1 MKRNLSHIS
10 LMFPKFLMSSSQT
23 PIQMSLDYAREIRN
37 MYAQQGGA
45 GFKRNGV
52 RKIGNALEGTEI
64 VSLMHY
70 VPPSGDIQILA
81 VSDSGCIYLKDDDNW
96 VEKFSGLN
104 SAGKVRW
111 VHYAGKLIICNGL
124 DPVMSWDGDTVSIIH
139 EYVQENGDN
148 LTFVNST
155 TFTVESGAVFYTV
168 GKELKVTLEEGVT
181 VNGTVSSVSQLGSVT
196 TVTVDEPILTANLSL
211 VEFKE
216 YPPKF
221 NNLYAA
227 HDRLW
232 GMGTGSLK
240 AETFSNSAD
249 RTFVFYTDGLGDE
262 NKWRDET
269 GSLQYINIADKM
281 PVSDELLAMAVK
293 DGLTVF
299 FGRHYTQVWSGYDPT
314 ESGDMT
320 WNKTIPL
327 GIVHG
332 DLIAEM
338 PNDIT
343 FFSRYGVRTLTRV
356 LQTEQLDIADL
367 GSEVDAYVT
376 KAVSELMADDTS
388 YKKALSFMHMN
399 QGWFAFKPS
408 QETLVFQLSGSATG
422 WTIFD
427 GIFKDISAALNTPDG
442 KLYMAMNGQLY
453 LYDENI
459 YDDDCADI
467 TTKWWTPWIK
477 PNSNGKNWA
486 NKYAEVITEQGE
498 PVQLLVKRYKNYN
511 NSSFVNTTVTAHKAE
526 DYWDQATWDGAFWD
540 YGSSKPELAR
550 DHYIADVVAYAV
562 ESSSSLGPLTIYGLK
577 LFGIYER

>member
-52 RKIGNALEGTEI
+52 RKIGSPIETGNIEC
-64 VSLMHY
+64 LMHY
-70 VPPSGDIQILA
+70 VPPSGAIQILA
-81 VSDSGCIYLKDDDNW
+81 VSDNGEIYLKENESW
-96 VEKFSGLN
+96 VLKFNGLN
-104 SAGKVRW
+104 SNGKVRW

-124 DPVMSWDGDTVSIIH
+124 DPVMSWDGENIKIIH
-139 EYVQENGDN
+139 EFVPENGAN
-148 LTFVNST
+148 LTYVDST
-155 TFTVESGAVFYTV
+155 SFTVESSEVFYKI
-168 GKELKVTLEEGVT
+168 GKELKVILEEGIAENVT
-181 VNGTVSSVSQLGSVT
+181 VTAVNQSGLVT
-196 TVTVDEPILTANLSL
+196 TVTIAEPVLTASLSK

-232 GMGTGSLK
+232 GIGTGSLK

-249 RTFVFYTDGLGDE
+249 RTFAFYTDGLGDE
-262 NKWRDET
+262 SKWRDET

-320 WNKTIPL
+320 WSKTIPL
-327 GIVHG
+327 GVVHG

-338 PNDIT
+338 PNDIA
-343 FFSRYGVRTLTRV
+343 FFSRYGVRTITRV

-367 GSEVDAYVT
+367 GSEVDAYVN
-376 KAVSELMADDTS
+376 KAISELMADDVS
-388 YKKALSFMHMN
+388 YKKAHSFMHMN
-399 QGWFAFKPS
+399 QGWFAFKAS
-408 QETLVFQLSGSATG
+408 KETLVFQLSGSATG

-427 GIFKDISAALNTPDG
+427 GAFEDVSAALNTPDG
-442 KLYMAMNGQLY
+442 KLYMAINDQLY
-453 LYDENI
+453 LYDENVF
-459 YDDDCADI
+459 DDDGVDI
-467 TTKWWTPWIK
+467 LTKWWTPWIK
-477 PNSNGKNWA
+477 PNKNGKSWA

-498 PVQLLVKRYKNYN
+498 PVQLTVKRFKNYN
-511 NSSFVNTTVTAHKAE
+511 NSSFVNTIVTAHKAE
-526 DYWDQATWDGAFWD
+526 DYWDEANWDTAFWD
-540 YGSSKPELAR
+540 YGASKPEYAR
-550 DHYIADVVAYAV
+550 DHYIADVVAYSV
-562 ESSSSLGPLTIYGLK
+562 ESSSSLGPLTVYGLK